1 MYCSLC
7 LWKRS
12 IDYASNLIPLPKWQT
27 WMGILS
33 FVEPLK
39 LGRFCDAGPGSVP
52 QTLAALF
59 FSVFVIG
66 LTPFAYMSLFISD
79 KQLFAAEAGSR
90 LYHTTAYYL
99 AMVTAN
105 LPFTV
110 MNGITLCLSM
120 YAMIGLRQDVAVIG
134 MTVAVAA
141 VHSLIGVQFMVL
153 SAFVAPNQDLAF
165 VIAVTYSAFNILLAG
180 FLVRIQ
186 DLIVPLRI
194 VSYAMF
200 THYTFEAFV
209 TLQYSDRGSGCPA
222 NLPSSP
228 TPETFGAAHT
238 GKEGAD
244 PCESLLNYYGFRMSP
259 GECLASLAGLLAVL
273 HIVSYMGLDRVRRRI
288 ARR

>member
-1 MYCSLC
+1 MQRTR
-7 LWKRS
+7 RS
-12 IDYASNLIPLPKWQT
+12 GRTSAGRLSGDEGVQLIKCAL
-27 WMGILS
+27 
-33 FVEPLK
+33 V
-39 LGRFCDAGPGSVP
+39 AGPGSVP

-66 LTPFAYMSLFISD
+66 LTPFAYMSLFIAD

-105 LPFTV
+105 LPFTIL
-110 MNGITLCLSM
+110 NGITLCLSM
-120 YAMIGLRQDVAVIG
+120 YAIIGLRKDVAVIW
-134 MTVAVAA
+134 MTVAIAA

-186 DLIVPLRI
+186 DLIVPLR
-194 VSYAMF
+194 VLSYGMF
-200 THYTFEAFV
+200 THFTFEAFV

-222 NLPSSP
+222 KLPSSP
-228 TPETFGAAHT
+228 TPETFGAAIT
-238 GKEGAD
+238 SDKGAD
-244 PCESLLNYYGFRMSP
+244 PCESLLDYYGFKLTP
-259 GECLASLAGLLAVL
+259 GECLACLITLLGVL
-273 HIVSYMGLDRVRRRI
+273 HLISYVGLDRVRRRI
-288 ARR
+288 TRR